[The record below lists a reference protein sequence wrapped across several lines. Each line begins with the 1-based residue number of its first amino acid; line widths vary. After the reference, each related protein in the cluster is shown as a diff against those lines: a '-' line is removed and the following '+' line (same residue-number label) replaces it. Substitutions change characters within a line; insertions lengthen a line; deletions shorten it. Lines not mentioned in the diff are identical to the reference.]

1 MQPLQIVRHTTR
13 SRSPPFVCTP
23 WPPARGPTLPG
34 EDGMLG
40 PGGERWGG
48 RGLRIGGAGVDSSGS
63 ARGISEGDGSCLGV
77 RPGMIE
83 KGGGTRKIGCPGLQ

>member
-1 MQPLQIVRHTTR
+1 
-13 SRSPPFVCTP
+13 
-23 WPPARGPTLPG
+23 
-34 EDGMLG
+34 MLG
-40 PGGERWGG
+40 PGGGEMGG

-83 KGGGTRKIGCPGLQ
+83 KGGGTRENWMSRVTISFFSSGSHTRH